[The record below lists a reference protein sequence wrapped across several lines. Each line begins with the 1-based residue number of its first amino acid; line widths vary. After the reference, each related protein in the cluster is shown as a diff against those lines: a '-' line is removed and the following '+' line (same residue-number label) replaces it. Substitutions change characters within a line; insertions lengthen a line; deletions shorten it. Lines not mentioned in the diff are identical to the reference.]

1 MLTETEIRAIAQ
13 RVVTESKGTA
23 KVDTG
28 ALKRSIAYTYI
39 RGLVTFRQF
48 VYGQYGKNSML
59 EKNAIKLMPYGVQWR
74 IVYTTFGGD
83 EIEIGRTRQG
93 RATQSSTLKSLVKS
107 TTSRIRNLIATNKK
121 KRDGEAED

>member
-28 ALKRSIAYTYI
+28 ALKRSMAFTYI
-39 RGLVTFRQF
+39 RGMVTFRQF
-48 VYGQYGKNSML
+48 IYGQYGENSML
-59 EKNAIKLMPYGVQWR
+59 EKNAIRLMPYGVQWR
-74 IVYTTFGGD
+74 IIYTTFGGD

-107 TTSRIRNLIATNKK
+107 TTSRIRNLIAISRRKK
-121 KRDGEAED
+121 DGEAEE

>member
-1 MLTETEIRAIAQ
+1 LLTETEIRAIAQ

>member
-39 RGLVTFRQF
+39 RGMVTFRQF
-48 VYGQYGKNSML
+48 IYGQYGENSML
-59 EKNAIKLMPYGVQWR
+59 EKNAIRLMPYGVQWR
-74 IVYTTFGGD
+74 IIYTTFGGD

-107 TTSRIRNLIATNKK
+107 TTSRIRNLILSNRKK
-121 KRDGEAED
+121 KDGEAEK

>member
-28 ALKRSIAYTYI
+28 ALKRSMAFTYI
-39 RGLVTFRQF
+39 RGMVTFRQF
-48 VYGQYGKNSML
+48 IYGQYGENSML
-59 EKNAIKLMPYGVQWR
+59 EKNAIRLMPYGVQWR
-74 IVYTTFGGD
+74 IIYTTFGGD

-93 RATQSSTLKSLVKS
+93 RATQSSTIKSLAKA
-107 TTSRIRNLIATNKK
+107 TTSRIRNLIAISRRKK
-121 KRDGEAED
+121 DGEAEE

>member
-59 EKNAIKLMPYGVQWR
+59 EKNAIRLMPYGVQWR

-107 TTSRIRNLIATNKK
+107 TTSRIRNLILSNRKK
-121 KRDGEAED
+121 KDGEAEN